1 MMNYRILILLGLSCL
16 LTFAGIGQPK
26 IGEKVPDIVLK
37 DLNGKIEK
45 LSAHKGKIV
54 LIDFWASWCGPCRR
68 SNKDLAKLYI
78 RYKDKGFE
86 IFGVSIDDEPEAWR
100 KAVFADKILWKQVNE
115 PGGWD
120 APVAVQ
126 WNLQQIPASFLID
139 KDGKLI
145 ALDPGKND
153 IESELKKRL

>member
-1 MMNYRILILLGLSCL
+1 MKYKILISLSLSCFITF
-16 LTFAGIGQPK
+16 LTMGQPK
-26 IGEKVPDIVLK
+26 IGEKVPDIVLRDIK
-37 DLNGKIEK
+37 GNVEK

-68 SNKDLAKLYI
+68 SNKELADLYS

-86 IFGVSIDDEPEAWR
+86 IFGISIDDEQKAWK
-100 KAVFADKILWKQVNE
+100 KAIAADKISWKQVNQ

-120 APVAVQ
+120 APVAIQ

-139 KDGKLI
+139 KEGKVI
-145 ALDPGKND
+145 ALDPAKAEL
-153 IESELKKRL
+153 ESQLKKRL